1 MLPKCIQN
9 PSIIESKFIRDPFKI
24 HTKSVPN
31 PSKIHR
37 KSIPNPSKIHPK
49 STLGCE
55 CAFGANQGG
64 PGNEKGDPLERNGC
78 RFGDHFRSK
87 IKKVAPRWPKG
98 NQKSGKRAS
107 KSLCKNICR
116 KSSEKRAKSFQHM
129 PKRMPKSLFFN
140 PKWMNKSM

>member
-64 PGNEKGDPLERNGC
+64 PGNEKGDPPGAKWVPFWPPFSTKKRKS
-78 RFGDHFRSK
+78 RP
-87 IKKVAPRWPKG
+87 KVAQREPKVRKKG
-98 NQKSGKRAS
+98 IQKSMQKY
-107 KSLCKNICR
+107 
-116 KSSEKRAKSFQHM
+116 M
-129 PKRMPKSLFFN
+129 PKKQRKVCQKLPKYAKTDATIIVL
-140 PKWMNKSM
+140 